1 MFFFYTVVG
10 IKVQGTNGEPMSTRT
25 TSDDI
30 HESSAGYNL
39 AELNGYW
46 GKISSK
52 NKALYLYINPL
63 QWITC

>member
-10 IKVQGTNGEPMSTRT
+10 IKVQGTNGEPMSTR

-52 NKALYLYINPL
+52 STLIHFSE
-63 QWITC
+63 